1 MCAPEVTDFGPF
13 DCITLLLG
21 KDTDRVGLAV
31 DQSMVMITAMPFCPL
46 FLLITLSVLRGSA
59 EWLSLG
65 CCSLTASQITAIP
78 LQPTN
83 PSSF

>member
-1 MCAPEVTDFGPF
+1 MCAPEVTYFGPP

-21 KDTDRVGLAV
+21 KDIDPVGLAV

-46 FLLITLSVLRGSA
+46 FLLITLSVV
-59 EWLSLG
+59 
-65 CCSLTASQITAIP
+65 
-78 LQPTN
+78 